1 MSDAFPIKAAA
12 ADAPVEPATGE
23 AVASPAVASSAAASP
38 ATASQRG
45 ETGVTIARNSLWMIF
60 DSVVGMGATLYVSII
75 MARKMGPDFMG
86 RYNYILYF
94 ATFLRTVTEV
104 AIPATV
110 RKFAAEF
117 SGRGDFSLVKTIVSR
132 ALRLQSKVLVVG
144 VGVGLTVVFTT
155 FPHDQRIVATI
166 VVMSIVPGLLLSI
179 PTGALWATENLRH
192 NVVSSLVGT
201 FVNMAGVTAS
211 VFLGWGMLGIVSS
224 LLMSRVVDCILRFLI
239 FRALYARLPG
249 QAQPALEPEVRARMI
264 RFAAQQ
270 LVLALLYSLLFDRTE
285 VFFLH
290 RYSTPRE
297 IAFFSI
303 TFTLV
308 QYMLFIPQNLAG
320 SASVSMWVQQG
331 RSPKDAARTA
341 ATATWFI
348 MILAVPELLGVAA
361 ISDPLLRVMYG
372 AKYLEAIPVL
382 ATLCVF
388 ALSLTISQP
397 AQYMLV
403 GAERQRFFLL
413 WMCVAAV
420 VDVVANVL
428 LIPHFG
434 ALGAAYAKG
443 TSELIASLGFIV
455 YLVSIFRAH
464 LPLSR
469 MLRLL
474 AAGVVMFAVVRVV
487 GRHLP
492 PLLTLLLGI
501 PVGALVFFIF
511 VRLLRCLDQT
521 DGDRLRQLKRVV
533 PEMLRGPY
541 MRLVGLLVAGSNER
555 ALRLG

>member
-1 MSDAFPIKAAA
+1 MSDAFTIKAAA
-12 ADAPVEPATGE
+12 AEAPVEPVAGE
-23 AVASPAVASSAAASP
+23 APPVAAP
-38 ATASQRG
+38 QRG

-166 VVMSIVPGLLLSI
+166 VVLSIVPGLLLSI

-211 VFLGWGMLGIVSS
+211 VFLGWGMLGIVSA
-224 LLMSRVVDCILRFLI
+224 LLMSRIVDCVLRFAI
-239 FRALYARLPG
+239 FRKLYARLPG
-249 QAQPALEPEVRARMI
+249 QAQPALEPVVRARMI

-348 MILAVPELLGVAA
+348 MILAAPELLGVAA

-372 AKYLEAIPVL
+372 AKYLPAIPVL

-413 WMCVAAV
+413 WMCLAGT
-420 VDVVANVL
+420 VDVIANVL

-464 LPLSR
+464 LPLWR
-469 MLRLL
+469 MFRLL
-474 AAGVVMFAVVRVV
+474 VASVVMFAVVRVV

-492 PLLTLLLGI
+492 PLLALVLGI
-501 PVGALVFFIF
+501 PLGALVFFVF
-511 VRLLRCLDQT
+511 VRLLRCLDRT

-533 PEMLRGPY
+533 PSLLQGPY
-541 MRLVGLLVAGSNER
+541 MRLVSLLVVGSGDG
-555 ALRLG
+555 ALQHG

>member
-1 MSDAFPIKAAA
+1 MSDAFTIKAAA
-12 ADAPVEPATGE
+12 ADAPVEPADGE
-23 AVASPAVASSAAASP
+23 APPV
-38 ATASQRG
+38 TAPER
-45 ETGVTIARNSLWMIF
+45 TGVTIARNSLWMIF

-75 MARKMGPDFMG
+75 MARRLGPDFMG
-86 RYNYILYF
+86 GYNYILYF

-117 SGRGDFSLVKTIVSR
+117 SGRGDYSLVKTIVSR
-132 ALRLQSKVLVVG
+132 ALRLQCKVLVLG
-144 VGVGLTVVFTT
+144 VGAGLTVVFTT
-155 FPHDQRIVATI
+155 FPSDQRIVATI
-166 VVMSIVPGLLLSI
+166 VVLSIVPGLLLSI

-224 LLMSRVVDCILRFLI
+224 LLMSRIVDCVLRFII
-239 FRALYARLPG
+239 FRTLYARLPG
-249 QAQPALEPEVRARMI
+249 KAQPALDPEVRTRMI

-290 RYSTPRE
+290 RYSTSRE

-348 MILAVPELLGVAA
+348 MILAAPELLGVAA

-372 AKYLEAIPVL
+372 AKYLPAIPVL

-413 WMCVAAV
+413 WMCVAGA
-420 VDVVANVL
+420 VDVVANLV
-428 LIPHFG
+428 LIPRYG
-434 ALGAAYAKG
+434 AMGAAYAKG
-443 TSELIASLGFIV
+443 TSELIASVGFIV
-455 YLVSIFRAH
+455 YLISVFKAH

-469 MLRLL
+469 MVRLL
-474 AAGVVMFAVVRVV
+474 AASIVMFMVVRVV
-487 GRHLP
+487 GQHLP
-492 PLLTLLLGI
+492 PLLALVLGI
-501 PVGALVFFIF
+501 PLGALVFFIF

-521 DGDRLRQLKRVV
+521 DADRLRQLKRVV
-533 PEMLRGPY
+533 PEMLRAPY
-541 MRLVGLLVAGSNER
+541 MRLVTLLVAGSDTG
-555 ALRLG
+555 ALRPG

>member
-1 MSDAFPIKAAA
+1 MSEAFTIKAAA
-12 ADAPVEPATGE
+12 ADAPVEPADGE
-23 AVASPAVASSAAASP
+23 APPV
-38 ATASQRG
+38 TAPER
-45 ETGVTIARNSLWMIF
+45 TGVTIARNSLWMIF

-75 MARKMGPDFMG
+75 MARRMGPDFMG

-117 SGRGDFSLVKTIVSR
+117 SGRGDYSLVKTIVSR
-132 ALRLQSKVLVVG
+132 ALRLQSKVLVLG
-144 VGVGLTVVFTT
+144 VGAGLTVVFTT
-155 FPHDQRIVATI
+155 FPSDQRTVATI
-166 VVMSIVPGLLLSI
+166 VVLSIVPGLLLSI

-211 VFLGWGMLGIVSS
+211 VFLGWGMLGIVSA
-224 LLMSRVVDCILRFLI
+224 LLMSRIVDCVLRFII
-239 FRALYARLPG
+239 FRTLYARLPG
-249 QAQPALEPEVRARMI
+249 QAQPALDPEVRTRMI

-348 MILAVPELLGVAA
+348 MILAAPELLGVAA

-372 AKYLEAIPVL
+372 AKYLPAIPVL

-413 WMCVAAV
+413 WMCVA
-420 VDVVANVL
+420 
-428 LIPHFG
+428 G
-434 ALGAAYAKG
+434 SSTWSG
-443 TSELIASLGFIV
+443 TWCSSRATARWGRRTPKEPASSSPRSASS
-455 YLVSIFRAH
+455 SI
-464 LPLSR
+464 
-469 MLRLL
+469 
-474 AAGVVMFAVVRVV
+474 
-487 GRHLP
+487 
-492 PLLTLLLGI
+492 
-501 PVGALVFFIF
+501 
-511 VRLLRCLDQT
+511 
-521 DGDRLRQLKRVV
+521 
-533 PEMLRGPY
+533 
-541 MRLVGLLVAGSNER
+541 
-555 ALRLG
+555 